1 MIALY
6 GMKQLA
12 ERYLM
17 EMYSGLLRFRKKSR
31 RFMLF
36 SAQLGLFPD
45 CKLELPV
52 QASGARGVQISAAGC
67 RA

>member
-1 MIALY
+1 MISLY

-17 EMYSGLLRFRKKSR
+17 EMYSGLLRFRKKSK

-36 SAQLGLFPD
+36 SAELGLFPD

-52 QASGARGVQISAAGC
+52 QVARAW
-67 RA
+67 